1 MNESYQQILYRLAM
15 KAYKKGDIPV
25 AAILVKDNKI
35 VTKAYN
41 KRFRNNSLLGHAEI
55 ICILKSTKKLKSWRL
70 NDCDLYVTLEPC
82 AMCREVIK
90 EARVRNVYYLCDK
103 TKNVLNKT
111 NFIKLNSST
120 SDIYS
125 RLLTDFFDTLR
136 K

>member
-25 AAILVKDNKI
+25 AALLVKDNKI
-35 VTKAYN
+35 VSKAYN
-41 KRFRNNSLLGHAEI
+41 KRFRNNSLLGHAET
-55 ICILKSTKKLKSWRL
+55 ICILKGTKKLKSWRL
-70 NDCDLYVTLEPC
+70 TDCDLYVTLEPC

-103 TKNVLNKT
+103 TKNVVNKT
-111 NFIKLNSST
+111 NFIKLNNST
-120 SDIYS
+120 NDVYS

>member
-1 MNESYQQILYRLAM
+1 MNETYQQILYKLAM

-35 VTKAYN
+35 IAKAYN

-55 ICILKSTKKLKSWRL
+55 ICILKGTKKLKSWRL
-70 NDCDLYVTLEPC
+70 TDCDLYVTLEPC
-82 AMCREVIK
+82 AMCREVIR

-103 TKNVLNKT
+103 TKNVINKT

-120 SDIYS
+120 NDVYS

>member
-1 MNESYQQILYRLAM
+1 MKESYQQILYKLAM

-35 VTKAYN
+35 VAKAYN
-41 KRFRNNSLLGHAEI
+41 KRFKNNSLLGHAEI
-55 ICILKSTKKLKSWRL
+55 ICILKGTKKLKSWRL
-70 NDCDLYVTLEPC
+70 TDCDLYVTLEPC

-90 EARVRNVYYLCDK
+90 EARVENVYYLCDK
-103 TKNVLNKT
+103 KKNVVNKT
-111 NFIKLNSST
+111 HFIKLNSST
-120 SDIYS
+120 NDLYS

>member
-1 MNESYQQILYRLAM
+1 MKGSYQQILYKLAM

-35 VTKAYN
+35 IAKAYN

-55 ICILKSTKKLKSWRL
+55 ICILKGTKKLKSWRL
-70 NDCDLYVTLEPC
+70 TDCDLYVTLEPC
-82 AMCREVIK
+82 AMCREVIR

-103 TKNVLNKT
+103 TKNVINKT

-120 SDIYS
+120 NDVYS

>member
-1 MNESYQQILYRLAM
+1 MNESYQQILYKLAM

-35 VTKAYN
+35 VAKAYN
-41 KRFRNNSLLGHAEI
+41 KRFKNNSLLGHAEI
-55 ICILKSTKKLKSWRL
+55 ICILKGTKKLKSWRL
-70 NDCDLYVTLEPC
+70 TDCDLYVTLEPC

-90 EARVRNVYYLCDK
+90 EARVENVYYLCDN
-103 TKNVLNKT
+103 TKNVVNKT
-111 NFIKLNSST
+111 HFIKLNSST
-120 SDIYS
+120 NDLYS

>member
-1 MNESYQQILYRLAM
+1 MNDSYQQILYKLAM

-35 VTKAYN
+35 IAKAYN

-55 ICILKSTKKLKSWRL
+55 MCILKGTKKLKSWRL
-70 NDCDLYVTLEPC
+70 TDCDLYVTLEPC
-82 AMCREVIK
+82 AMCREVIR

-103 TKNVLNKT
+103 TKNVVNKT

-120 SDIYS
+120 NDIYS
-125 RLLTDFFDTLR
+125 RLLTEFFDTLR

>member
-55 ICILKSTKKLKSWRL
+55 ICILKGTKKLKSWRL

-103 TKNVLNKT
+103 TKNVLSKT

>member
-1 MNESYQQILYRLAM
+1 MNESYQQILYKLAM

-35 VTKAYN
+35 VAKAYN
-41 KRFRNNSLLGHAEI
+41 KRFKNNSLLGHAEI
-55 ICILKSTKKLKSWRL
+55 ICILKGTKKLKSWRL
-70 NDCDLYVTLEPC
+70 TDCDLYVTLEPC

-90 EARVRNVYYLCDK
+90 EARVENVYYLCDK
-103 TKNVLNKT
+103 TKKVVNKT
-111 NFIKLNSST
+111 HFIKLNSST
-120 SDIYS
+120 NDLYS

>member
-111 NFIKLNSST
+111 NFIKLNSNT